1 MKYTGTVIEYVAGYM
16 GLDLKMK
23 LVVSPQNRYDGDYEK
38 GCDRYRVKLKKLKKR
53 EPKPELGGIPK
64 LNG

>member
-1 MKYTGTVIEYVAGYM
+1 M

-38 GCDRYRVKLKKLKKR
+38 GCDRYRVKLKNLKKR